1 MRKYTW
7 PLILFLKIVI
17 TRLNWLEYI
26 SRNLGLFSPGPGRLG
41 NPERPIK
48 TFLDHYSKAE
58 KYFSSIIQNVIEIGP
73 GETDLSMIAAAK
85 KNINNFV
92 LIDVQPC
99 RRSIKNLNYDKYA
112 NFINKEDY
120 LNALIKS
127 DNGSFQYLD
136 SGISALENIQDNSVD
151 FIYSHSVLQHIKL
164 DQIETTISHISRVSR
179 EGAIHSHYI
188 DLKDCFSNSFN
199 NLRFS
204 NKLWESELVKSSGF
218 YTNRIRLKE
227 WMYYFD
233 KYNLEIINYEK
244 KNHINQS
251 FDIEKTHNDLS
262 HIVEASDLLLS
273 GINITTISRK
283 GIKIDDK
290 KKNK

>member
-1 MRKYTW
+1 M
-7 PLILFLKIVI
+7 
-17 TRLNWLEYI
+17 
-26 SRNLGLFSPGPGRLG
+26 
-41 NPERPIK
+41 
-48 TFLDHYSKAE
+48 
-58 KYFSSIIQNVIEIGP
+58 
-73 GETDLSMIAAAK
+73 
-85 KNINNFV
+85 
-92 LIDVQPC
+92 
-99 RRSIKNLNYDKYA
+99 
-112 NFINKEDY
+112 
-120 LNALIKS
+120 
-127 DNGSFQYLD
+127 
-136 SGISALENIQDNSVD
+136 
-151 FIYSHSVLQHIKL
+151 
-164 DQIETTISHISRVSR
+164 
-179 EGAIHSHYI
+179 
-188 DLKDCFSNSFN
+188 
-199 NLRFS
+199 
-204 NKLWESELVKSSGF
+204 KSSGF